1 MVREAPGELSNE
13 EPERKT
19 LEESRTVQKVGPAC
33 AKALRQ
39 QHAGLILGTV
49 RTAWL
54 EQRTGEAVGT
64 NSHRGP
70 GHVRTVECC

>member
-1 MVREAPGELSNE
+1 MVREAPGELSSE
-13 EPERKT
+13 EPERRT

-39 QHAGLILGTV
+39 QRAGLILGAV

-54 EQRTGEAVGT
+54 EPRTGEAAGI
-64 NSHRGP
+64 NSHRVP
-70 GHVRTVECC
+70 GHGRTV